1 MAKIYLLTRPEHDD
15 TTYYLSKWC
24 EETIKLATKKGLKVI
39 DLHREKAVKE
49 EFEERIDK
57 LSPHLVVLNGHGDTD
72 KVTGNNKEPILVA
85 GDNEGLLKDKIV
97 YAISCSSAKLLG
109 PKSIEKGAINYSGYD
124 DDFIFFYDPNNTTR
138 PLSDE
143 TAKLFLEHSNLFID
157 SMIKGNTI
165 RESKQRAE
173 NRLRENI
180 IKLSSSSSTDS
191 NLVRFL
197 WWDLVHFV
205 SHGNQDIAI

>member
-1 MAKIYLLTRPEHDD
+1 MVKTYLITRPEHDD
-15 TTYYLSKWC
+15 TTHYLSKWC
-24 EETIKLATKKGLKVI
+24 EETIALARNKGLKVL
-39 DLHREKAVKE
+39 DLHREKAVRK

-57 LSPHLVVLNGHGDTD
+57 LSPNLIVLNGHGDAD
-72 KVTGNNKEPILVA
+72 KVTGNNKEPILVV
-85 GDNEGLLKDKIV
+85 GDNEGLLRDKIV

-124 DDFIFFYDPNNTTR
+124 DDFIFFYDPNNITK

-143 TAKLFLEHSNLFID
+143 TAKLFLEHSNLFIE

-173 NRLRENI
+173 NKLRENI
-180 IKLSSSSSTDS
+180 VNLSSSSSTDS
-191 NLVRFL
+191 NLIRFL

>member
-1 MAKIYLLTRPEHDD
+1 MVKTYLITRPEHDD
-15 TTYYLSKWC
+15 TTHYLSKWC
-24 EETIKLATKKGLKVI
+24 EETITLARSKGLKVL
-39 DLHREKAVKE
+39 DLHREKAVRK

-57 LSPHLVVLNGHGDTD
+57 LSPRLIVLNGHGDTD

-85 GDNEGLLKDKIV
+85 GDNEGLLRDKIV

-109 PKSIEKGAINYSGYD
+109 PKSIEKGTINYSGYD
-124 DDFIFFYDPNNTTR
+124 DDFIFFYDPNNITK

-143 TAKLFLEHSNLFID
+143 TAKLFLEHSNLFIE

-173 NRLRENI
+173 NKLRENI
-180 IKLSSSSSTDS
+180 VNLSSSSSTDS
-191 NLVRFL
+191 NLIRFL